1 MTSATPNPTIDL
13 RPGGRLRRR
22 RIVNRV
28 METLGTLAALLAV
41 AVLVIVVVSVV
52 RKGAPSLSWHF
63 LTSEPNLFGGPGG
76 GIANAIVGT
85 AIIVGLAAVIA
96 LPVGV
101 LAAVYLTEFAPKE
114 LGAPIQ
120 LVIDVMAGLPTIVV
134 GVFVYGLLVVGH
146 QQSGFA
152 GAVGLS
158 IVMLPLIARATQE
171 VLLLVPSA
179 LREAS
184 LALGVSRWRTVLGVI
199 LPTAFSGIITGAV
212 LAVARAAGE
221 TAPLLFTTSIFSNA
235 ITTDVSHAMPN
246 IPVLIFIYSEQPDQ
260 ALHQDA
266 WAAAVVL
273 IGFVLIA
280 SLAAKALLAR
290 STRKMGR

>member
-1 MTSATPNPTIDL
+1 MSAVGPDVNL

-22 RIVNRV
+22 RIVNRI

-41 AVLVIVVVSVV
+41 AVLVIVVVSVI
-52 RKGAPSLSWHF
+52 RRGAPSLSWHF

-76 GIANAIVGT
+76 GISNAIVGT
-85 AIIVGLAAVIA
+85 AIIVGVATAIA

-101 LAAVYLTEFAPKE
+101 AAAIYLTEFAPKRIVV
-114 LGAPIQ
+114 PVQ
-120 LVIDVMAGLPTIVV
+120 VVIDVLAGLPTIVV
-134 GVFVYGLLVVGH
+134 GVFIYGLLVVGH
-146 QQSGFA
+146 QQSGLA
-152 GAVGLS
+152 GSIALS
-158 IVMLPLIARATQE
+158 IVMLPLVARAAQE
-171 VLLLVPSA
+171 VLLIVPGS

-199 LPTAFSGIITGAV
+199 LPTAFGGIVTGAV

-235 ITTDVSHAMPN
+235 VSTDISHAMPN
-246 IPVLIFIYSEQPDQ
+246 IPVLIFIYSEQPDA

-266 WAAAVVL
+266 WAAAL
-273 IGFVLIA
+273 VLIA
-280 SLAAKALLAR
+280 FVLVASLCARALLAR
-290 STRKMGR
+290 SRRKLGR

>member
-1 MTSATPNPTIDL
+1 VTAITPEVDL

-22 RIVNRV
+22 RIVNRI
-28 METLGTLAALLAV
+28 METIGTLAALAAV
-41 AVLVIVVVSVV
+41 ALLVIVVVSVV

-76 GIANAIVGT
+76 GISNAIVGSILIVAVAT
-85 AIIVGLAAVIA
+85 AIA

-101 LAAVYLTEFAPKE
+101 LTAIFLTEFAPPRIA
-114 LGAPIQ
+114 LPIQ
-120 LVIDVMAGLPTIVV
+120 VVTDVLAGLPTIVV
-134 GVFVYGLLVVGH
+134 GVFIYGLLVIGH

-152 GAVGLS
+152 GAVALS
-158 IVMLPLIARATQE
+158 IVMLPLVARAAQE
-171 VLLLVPSA
+171 VLLLVPAA
-179 LREAS
+179 LREGS
-184 LALGVSRWRTVLGVI
+184 LALGVSRWRTVIGVV
-199 LPTAFSGIITGAV
+199 LPTAFGGIVTGTV

-235 ITTDVSHAMPN
+235 VTTDMSHAMPN
-246 IPVLIFIYSEQPDQ
+246 IPVLIFIYSEQPDA

-273 IGFVLIA
+273 IGFVLVA
-280 SLAAKALLAR
+280 SLLAR
-290 STRKMGR
+290 LLLSRATRKLGE